1 MTQLILASSSPYRQ
15 KLLSRL
21 AVSFECIS
29 PDIDESLREDESPE
43 AYVKR
48 LAKAKAEKVGTLHPQ
63 SIIIGSDQCSVNQG
77 EILGKPKDHADAI
90 AQLQRASG
98 QSIEFLTG
106 VCIHHHQSE
115 RTITWM
121 DTFVVEFRNLSS
133 EEIERYLEVEAP
145 YNCAGSFKSE
155 QLGIALCKAM
165 HGQDP
170 TALIGLPLIKVA
182 QHLRD
187 FGIRIP

>member
-115 RTITWM
+115 RTFTWM